1 VVRDNGSNESMA
13 LTRPGLAHALEQL
26 RGGSA
31 ARLVV
36 DRLERLG
43 RSVTDLRPL
52 IQWCASNDV
61 DLVALEGG
69 LDASIPEPEPTL
81 GVGNGHKD
89 APKVRRKRSKRS
101 ERGWTRP

>member
-1 VVRDNGSNESMA
+1 VVRDNGSDESMA
-13 LTRPGLAHALEQL
+13 LTRPGLAHALDQL

-69 LDASIPEPEPTL
+69 LDASVPEAEPAL
-81 GVGNGHKD
+81 GVGNGHED
-89 APKVRRKRSKRS
+89 APKARRRRWKRS
-101 ERGWTRP
+101 ERAWTRP

>member
-1 VVRDNGSNESMA
+1 VVRDNGSNQSMA

-26 RGGSA
+26 RAGSA

-52 IQWCASNDV
+52 IQWCASNDIE
-61 DLVALEGG
+61 LVALEGG
-69 LDASIPEPEPTL
+69 LDTSMQEPSSAVA
-81 GVGNGHKD
+81 VGNGHD
-89 APKVRRKRSKRS
+89 VAPKVRRRRAKRS
-101 ERGWTRP
+101 ERV